1 MSSARS
7 TPLAPGPHVV
17 RVSGIS
23 QRYHVAGTGPVCL
36 VHPGGPGVGWE
47 YLRMAALERIL
58 TLVYL
63 EPVGTGESGR
73 LPDPQDYRLDT
84 YVRCL
89 HGVIDHLGLP
99 RVSLLGHSHGGFV
112 AQRYALE
119 HPDKIARLVLY
130 ATSPVAG
137 PDFWADALE
146 NVRQFA
152 VRNAPRPEAAQIAA
166 AFGAASDQKDSGH
179 PGGHPDSDQ
188 PDSDQPDSD
197 DRSVGFQLVFPAYF
211 ADYWAREAE
220 FAPLRARLR
229 AWRGP
234 TRSAEPAPLDVR
246 EALRDLTIP
255 VAIIAGA
262 HDIVCGPRWA
272 GMLHEALPG
281 SRLRI
286 LPESGHFPH
295 LEQPGEFTAAVAEF
309 LTASEKINRRQGHH
323 E

>member
-1 MSSARS
+1 MSSAHV

-47 YLRMAALERIL
+47 YLRMAALEQVL

-73 LPDPQDYRLDT
+73 LPDPRDYRLDT

-89 HGVIDHLGLP
+89 HGVVEHLGLP
-99 RVSLLGHSHGGFV
+99 RVSLIGHSHGGFV
-112 AQRYALE
+112 VQRYALE
-119 HPDKIARLVLY
+119 HPAKVARLVLY
-130 ATSPVAG
+130 ATSPVTG
-137 PDFWADALE
+137 PKFWADALE
-146 NVRQFA
+146 NVRRFA
-152 VRNAPRPEAAQIAA
+152 GRNAARPEAARIAA
-166 AFGAASDQKDSGH
+166 AFGAAGDQEDSGH
-179 PGGHPDSDQ
+179 PGSGQ
-188 PDSDQPDSD
+188 PSSD
-197 DRSVGFQLVFPAYF
+197 DRSASFRLVFPAYF

-234 TRSAEPAPLDVR
+234 TRGVEPAPLDVR
-246 EALRDLTIP
+246 EVLRDLSIP
-255 VAIIAGA
+255 VTIIAGA
-262 HDIVCGPRWA
+262 HDIVCGPQWA
-272 GMLHEALPG
+272 GMLRDALPG
-281 SRLRI
+281 SRLLV

-295 LEQPGEFTAAVAEF
+295 LEQAGEFTAAVADF
-309 LTASEKINRRQGHH
+309 LTASENINRRQEHH